1 MFQGVMCLKFQ
12 GNLDEVHVKGAKDV
26 TWLLYVNDW
35 GNGNKGGVFIA
46 SMKFQHYN

>member
-1 MFQGVMCLKFQ
+1 MCLKFQ